1 MFEFLSLNR
10 AEISAVVIVIL
21 LVALTGSIVFGLRDS
36 ARRRSDEVFGD
47 PLRTTNGW
55 YWAIA
60 GVSSLLLIWYYFSW
74 GAARAYFP
82 TAANEICQVA
92 RVDEALS
99 PINASLPA
107 GARFYKSTTLLKR
120 NSDQLNGFEAS
131 LSQQGFSAAEQQEL
145 RSIIADIRALMT
157 ISATPEMQSPES
169 IVAFAAV
176 EADLYDLADKL
187 ADPAF
192 PTQAQI
198 DAALAEAEGQAKW
211 GLDTVEIPLLPE
223 TAKGVRF
230 KLVADEIAGV
240 SSQFS
245 KIRNLSPALEA
256 QTAAIKAD
264 LADFK
269 ARSEAVS
276 GLTEDVAASRKK
288 TIKNIDRLYKRFDD
302 GTIFPPD
309 AFDGV
314 ENAVNAVN
322 LQKRE
327 QQGGLRLVQGTMF
340 GGGVIVKA
348 KTQCSE
354 QGSGRW
360 LPKPTDVLA
369 TFGRIANPNIGFK
382 DVPLIWARWVPLSDV
397 VDFLIPDFIAD
408 IIPGSYPKHQNDG
421 SVKPNFKMS
430 VLNVAQ
436 GNFNSPSIPMLT
448 GHMWDSI
455 FRVLMGLFFGIA
467 LGVPLGIAMGVSRFF
482 KNYFD
487 PLIELY
493 RPVPPLAW
501 APLILTI
508 FGIQD
513 DGKIFLLFI
522 VAFAIMVISARTG
535 ATGTQL
541 SKIRASHSLGATDGQ
556 IMRRVILPN
565 AMPEILTGIRIAIGV
580 CWGTLVAA
588 EMLAGTTGIGFVENV
603 ARKTS
608 DYEVIWVTILI
619 LGLLGLLF
627 DLFMR
632 FIIARTIPWRGKG

>member
-10 AEISAVVIVIL
+10 AAISAFIIIVL
-21 LVALTGSIVFGLRDS
+21 ALALVGSIVFGLRDS

-47 PLRTTNGW
+47 PLRTSNGW
-55 YWAIA
+55 YWAVA
-60 GVSSLLLIWYYFSW
+60 GVCSLLLVWYYFSW

-82 TAANEICQVA
+82 QSANEICQVA

-107 GARFYKSTTLLKR
+107 GARFYKSTTLLSR
-120 NSDQLNGFEAS
+120 NTAQLDSIAAG
-131 LSQQGFSAAEQQEL
+131 LDQQGFNAAEEAEL
-145 RSIIADIRALMT
+145 RDIISDIRLLMV
-157 ISATPEMQSPES
+157 ISADPASQSVES
-169 IVAFAAV
+169 IAGFDDI
-176 EADLYDLADKL
+176 ETLLRGLADKL
-187 ADPAF
+187 GDPGF
-192 PTQAQI
+192 PSAEQVATVT
-198 DAALAEAEGQAKW
+198 AEAEGQTKW
-211 GLDTVEIPLLPE
+211 GLSTVEVPLFPE
-223 TAKGVRF
+223 TVKGVKF
-230 KLVADEIAGV
+230 KLIADDLAAVASD
-240 SSQFS
+240 FS
-245 KIRNLSPALEA
+245 KIRNTSPALLA
-256 QTAAIKAD
+256 QTEAIKARLD
-264 LADFK
+264 DFK
-269 ARSEAVS
+269 DRTSAVTGLSEEDEDARA
-276 GLTEDVAASRKK
+276 K

-309 AFDGV
+309 ALDGV
-314 ENAVNAVN
+314 ESAIAAVNA
-322 LQKRE
+322 QKQA
-327 QQGGLRLVQGTMF
+327 QQGSLQLVRATMF
-340 GGGVIVKA
+340 GGGTIVKA

-354 QGSGRW
+354 QGAGRW

-369 TFGRIANPNIGFK
+369 TFGRIANPEIGFK
-382 DVPLIWARWVPLSDV
+382 DVPLIWMRWVPV
-397 VDFLIPDFIAD
+397 AD
-408 IIPGSYPKHQNDG
+408 IIAFFIPDWIADVLPGPYPKHADDG
-421 SVKPNFKMS
+421 SVAPNFKMT
-430 VLNVAQ
+430 VLIIAQ
-436 GNFNSPSIPMLT
+436 GNFASPSIPMLT

-455 FRVLMGLFFGIA
+455 FRVLMGLAFGII

-541 SKIRASHSLGATDGQ
+541 SKIRASHSLGATTGQ

-627 DLFMR
+627 DLVMR

>member
-10 AEISAVVIVIL
+10 AAISSVVIIVL
-21 LVALTGSIVFGLRDS
+21 LLALVGSIVFGLRDS

-55 YWAIA
+55 YWAVA
-60 GVSSLLLIWYYFSW
+60 GVSSILLVWYYFSW

-82 TAANEICQVA
+82 ESANEICQVA

-107 GARFYKSTTLLKR
+107 GARFYKSTTLLTR
-120 NSDQLNGFEAS
+120 NGDQLDSFEAS
-131 LSQQGFSAAEQQEL
+131 LSEQGFSAAEQDEL
-145 RSIIADIRALMT
+145 RAIIGEIRVLMSL
-157 ISATPEMQSPES
+157 SAAPEMQSPES
-169 IVAFAAV
+169 IAAFTQIEGRLNGLAEQLGDPNFPGQAA
-176 EADLYDLADKL
+176 
-187 ADPAF
+187 
-192 PTQAQI
+192 I
-198 DAALAEAEGQAKW
+198 DAVLAEAEGQAKW
-211 GLDTVEIPLLPE
+211 GLDSVEIPLVPA
-223 TAKGVRF
+223 TVRGARF
-230 KLVADEIAGV
+230 KLIADEISAV
-240 SSQFS
+240 ASDFT
-245 KIRNLSPALEA
+245 KIRNLSPAIENQTLGIKAELEA
-256 QTAAIKAD
+256 
-264 LADFK
+264 FK
-269 ARSEAVS
+269 ARSEAVT
-276 GLTEDVAASRKK
+276 GLSEDIADSRKK

-309 AFDGV
+309 ALDGV
-314 ENAVNAVN
+314 ESAVEAINA
-322 LQKRE
+322 QKRQ
-327 QQGGLRLVQGTMF
+327 QQGGLRTVRALMF
-340 GGGVIVKA
+340 GGGTIVKA

-382 DVPLIWARWVPLSDV
+382 DVPLIWGRWVPLSDV
-397 VDFLIPDFIAD
+397 VDFLIPDFVAD
-408 IIPGSYPKHQNDG
+408 ILPGSYPKHQPDG

-430 VLNVAQ
+430 VLNLAQ
-436 GNFNSPSIPMLT
+436 GDFASPSIPMLT

-455 FRVLMGLFFGIA
+455 FRVLMGLFFGII

-541 SKIRASHSLGATDGQ
+541 SKIRASHSLGATTGQ

-627 DLFMR
+627 DLIMR

>member
-1 MFEFLSLNR
+1 MFEFLSDNR
-10 AEISAVVIVIL
+10 AAISSVVIIVL
-21 LVALTGSIVFGLRDS
+21 LLALVGSILFGLRDS
-36 ARRRSDEVFGD
+36 ARRKSDEVFGD

-55 YWAIA
+55 YWAVA

-82 TAANEICQVA
+82 NAANEICQVA
-92 RVDEALS
+92 RIDEALS

-107 GARFYKSTTLLKR
+107 GARFYKSTTLLTR
-120 NSDQLNGFEAS
+120 NGSQLDSFEAT
-131 LSQQGFSAAEQQEL
+131 LNQQGFSVAEQEEL
-145 RSIIADIRALMT
+145 SSIIADIRLLMS
-157 ISATPEMQSPES
+157 ISAAPELQSPES
-169 IVAFAAV
+169 IAAFAKV
-176 EADLYDLADKL
+176 EGELYDLAEKL
-187 ADPAF
+187 GDNTF
-192 PTQAQI
+192 PTQSQI
-198 DAALAEAEGQAKW
+198 DTALAEAQGQAKW
-211 GLDTVEIPLLPE
+211 GLDTVEIPLMPE
-223 TAKGVRF
+223 TTRGVRF
-230 KLVADEIAGV
+230 KLIADEISGV
-240 SSQFS
+240 ASQFA
-245 KIRNLSPALEA
+245 KIRNLSPELET
-256 QTAAIKAD
+256 QTLAIKSR

-276 GLTEDVAASRKK
+276 GLSEEIEDSRAK
-288 TIKNIDRLYKRFDD
+288 TVKNIDRLYKRFDD

-314 ENAVNAVN
+314 EGAVEAINA
-322 LQKRE
+322 QKQK
-327 QQGGLRLVQGTMF
+327 QQGGLNIVKATMF
-340 GGGVIVKA
+340 GGGYIVKA

-369 TFGRIANPNIGFK
+369 TFGRIANPEIGFK
-382 DVPLIWARWVPLSDV
+382 DVPLIWARWVPISDI
-397 VDFLIPDFIAD
+397 VDFFIPDFLAD
-408 IIPGSYPKHQNDG
+408 MIPGSYPKHENDG

-430 VLNVAQ
+430 VLNLAQ
-436 GNFNSPSIPMLT
+436 GNFSSPSIPMLT

-455 FRVLMGLFFGIA
+455 FRVLMGLFFGIV

-541 SKIRASHSLGATDGQ
+541 SKIRASHSLGATTGQ

-627 DLFMR
+627 DLIMR

>member
-1 MFEFLSLNR
+1 MFEILSQNR
-10 AEISAVVIVIL
+10 AAISAVFIIVL
-21 LVALTGSIVFGLRDS
+21 ALALVASITFGLRDS

-55 YWAIA
+55 YWAVA
-60 GVSSLLLIWYYFSW
+60 GVCSLLLVWYYFSW

-82 TAANEICQVA
+82 QSANEICQVA

-99 PINASLPA
+99 PINASLPT
-107 GARFYKSTTLLKR
+107 GARFYKSTTLLSR
-120 NSDQLNGFEAS
+120 NSGQLDDIVSS
-131 LSQQGFSAAEQQEL
+131 LSQQGFSAAEEAEL
-145 RSIIADIRALMT
+145 RSIVADIRLLMV
-157 ISATPEMQSPES
+157 ISSDPARQSMAS
-169 IVAFAAV
+169 ITGFEQIEDRLLGLAEQLGNPVFPTAAQV
-176 EADLYDLADKL
+176 EAA
-187 ADPAF
+187 
-192 PTQAQI
+192 T
-198 DAALAEAEGQAKW
+198 AEAAGQSKW
-211 GLDTVEIPLLPE
+211 GLDTVEVPLLPE

-230 KLVADEIAGV
+230 KLIADDLAAVASD
-240 SSQFS
+240 FS
-245 KIRNLSPALEA
+245 KIRNTSPTLLE
-256 QTAAIKAD
+256 QTEAIKVRLD
-264 LADFK
+264 DFK
-269 ARSEAVS
+269 ARASAVTGLSE
-276 GLTEDVAASRKK
+276 EDEDARAK

-302 GTIFPPD
+302 GTIFPPN
-309 AFDGV
+309 ALDGIEAAIAV
-314 ENAVNAVN
+314 LNA
-322 LQKRE
+322 QKLE
-327 QQGGLRLVQGTMF
+327 QQGSLRLIRATMF
-340 GGGVIVKA
+340 GGGTIVKA

-354 QGSGRW
+354 QGAGRW

-369 TFGRIANPNIGFK
+369 TFGRIANPEIGFK
-382 DVPLIWARWVPLSDV
+382 DVPLIWVQWVPIADV
-397 VDFLIPDFIAD
+397 VGFFIPDWIAD
-408 IIPGSYPKHQNDG
+408 VLPGAYPRHGDDG
-421 SVKPNFKMS
+421 SVTPNFKMV
-430 VLNVAQ
+430 VLIIAQ
-436 GNFNSPSIPMLT
+436 GDFASPSIPMLT

-455 FRVLMGLFFGIA
+455 FRVLMGLFFGIV

-541 SKIRASHSLGATDGQ
+541 SKIRASHSLGATQGQ

-608 DYEVIWVTILI
+608 DYEVIWVTILV

-627 DLFMR
+627 DLVMR

>member
-1 MFEFLSLNR
+1 MFEYLSLNR
-10 AEISAVVIVIL
+10 AAISAVIIIVL
-21 LVALTGSIVFGLRDS
+21 ALALVGSIAFGLRDS

-47 PLRTTNGW
+47 PLRTSNGW
-55 YWAIA
+55 YWAVA
-60 GVSSLLLIWYYFSW
+60 GVCSLLLVWYYFSW

-82 TAANEICQVA
+82 QSANEICQVA

-107 GARFYKSTTLLKR
+107 GSRFYKSTTLLSR
-120 NSDQLNGFEAS
+120 NTAQLDGIAAGLDE
-131 LSQQGFSAAEQQEL
+131 QGFNAAEEAEL
-145 RSIIADIRALMT
+145 RDIIADIRLLMV
-157 ISATPEMQSPES
+157 ISADPASQSVDS
-169 IVAFAAV
+169 IAGFDDI
-176 EADLYDLADKL
+176 EARLRGLADKL
-187 ADPAF
+187 GDPAF
-192 PTQAQI
+192 PSAEQVATVT
-198 DAALAEAEGQAKW
+198 AEARGQTKW
-211 GLDTVEIPLLPE
+211 GLSTVEVPLFPE
-223 TAKGVRF
+223 TAKGVKF
-230 KLVADEIAGV
+230 KLIADDLAAVASD
-240 SSQFS
+240 FS
-245 KIRNLSPALEA
+245 KIRNTSPALLA
-256 QTAAIKAD
+256 QTDAIKVRLD
-264 LADFK
+264 DFK
-269 ARSEAVS
+269 DRVNAVTGLSEEDEDARAK
-276 GLTEDVAASRKK
+276 A
-288 TIKNIDRLYKRFDD
+288 IKNIDRLYKRFDD

-309 AFDGV
+309 ALDGV
-314 ENAVNAVN
+314 ESAIAAVNA
-322 LQKRE
+322 QKQA
-327 QQGGLRLVQGTMF
+327 QQGSLRLVRATMF
-340 GGGVIVKA
+340 GGGTIVKA

-354 QGSGRW
+354 QGAGRW

-369 TFGRIANPNIGFK
+369 TFGRIANPEIGFK
-382 DVPLIWARWVPLSDV
+382 DVPLIWVRWVPV
-397 VDFLIPDFIAD
+397 AD
-408 IIPGSYPKHQNDG
+408 IIAFFIPDWIADVLPGSYPKHGDDG
-421 SVKPNFKMS
+421 SVTPNFKMT
-430 VLNVAQ
+430 VLIIAQ
-436 GNFNSPSIPMLT
+436 GDYASPSIPMLT

-455 FRVLMGLFFGIA
+455 FRVLMGLAFGIV
-467 LGVPLGIAMGVSRFF
+467 LGVPLGMAMGVSRFF

-541 SKIRASHSLGATDGQ
+541 SKIRASHSLGATTGQ

-627 DLFMR
+627 DLVMR

>member
-1 MFEFLSLNR
+1 MFEFLSANR
-10 AEISAVVIVIL
+10 AAISSVVIVVL
-21 LVALTGSIVFGLRDS
+21 ALAFAGSIVFGLRDS

-55 YWAIA
+55 YWAVA
-60 GVSSLLLIWYYFSW
+60 GVSSLLLVWYYFSW

-82 TAANEICQVA
+82 MAANEICQVA

-107 GARFYKSTTLLKR
+107 GARFYKSTTLLTR
-120 NSDQLNGFEAS
+120 NSNQLDSFEAG
-131 LSQQGFSAAEQQEL
+131 LSEQGFSAAEQQEL
-145 RSIIADIRALMT
+145 RGIINDIRVLMST
-157 ISATPEMQSPES
+157 SATPEMQSPES
-169 IVAFAAV
+169 IAGFARV
-176 EADLYDLADKL
+176 EGDLYDLAERL
-187 ADPAF
+187 ADPSF
-192 PTQAQI
+192 PTPDQI
-198 DAALAEAEGQAKW
+198 EAALAEADGQAKW
-211 GLDTVEIPLLPE
+211 GLDNVEIPLMPE
-223 TAKGVRF
+223 TVKGLRF
-230 KLVADEIAGV
+230 KLIADEIAGV
-240 SSQFS
+240 ASQFS
-245 KIRNLSPALEA
+245 KVRNLSPELES
-256 QTAAIKAD
+256 QTLAIKAR
-264 LADFK
+264 LGDFK
-269 ARSEAVS
+269 ARSEAVT
-276 GLTEDVAASRKK
+276 GLAEEITDSRKK
-288 TIKNIDRLYKRFDD
+288 TVKNIGRLYKRFDD

-314 ENAVNAVN
+314 ENAVNAIN
-322 LQKRE
+322 AQKRE
-327 QQGGLRLVQGTMF
+327 QQGGLQLVQATMF

-382 DVPLIWARWVPLSDV
+382 DVPLIWAQWVPIADI

-408 IIPGSYPKHQNDG
+408 MLPGSYPKHQNDG
-421 SVKPNFKMS
+421 SVKPNFKMT
-430 VLNVAQ
+430 VLNIAQ
-436 GNFNSPSIPMLT
+436 GNFNSASIPMLT

-455 FRVLMGLFFGIA
+455 FRVLMGLFFGIV

-619 LGLLGLLF
+619 LGLLGLMF
-627 DLFMR
+627 DLIMR

>member
-1 MFEFLSLNR
+1 MFEYLSLNR
-10 AEISAVVIVIL
+10 AAISAVIIIVL
-21 LVALTGSIVFGLRDS
+21 ALALVGSIAFGLRDS

-47 PLRTTNGW
+47 PLWTSNGW
-55 YWAIA
+55 YWAAA
-60 GVSSLLLIWYYFSW
+60 GVCSLLLVWYYFSW

-82 TAANEICQVA
+82 QSANEICQVA

-107 GARFYKSTTLLKR
+107 GARFYKSTTLLSR
-120 NSDQLNGFEAS
+120 NTAQLDGIAAS
-131 LSQQGFSAAEQQEL
+131 LDQQGFNAAEEAEL
-145 RSIIADIRALMT
+145 REIIADIRVLMV
-157 ISATPEMQSPES
+157 ISADPARQSVES
-169 IVAFAAV
+169 IAGLDDI
-176 EADLYDLADKL
+176 EARLRGLADKL
-187 ADPAF
+187 GDPSF
-192 PTQAQI
+192 PSAEQVATVT
-198 DAALAEAEGQAKW
+198 AEAEGQTKW
-211 GLDTVEIPLLPE
+211 GLSTVEVPLFPE
-223 TAKGVRF
+223 TAKGVKF
-230 KLVADEIAGV
+230 KLIADDLAAVASD
-240 SSQFS
+240 FS
-245 KIRNLSPALEA
+245 KIRNTSPALLV
-256 QTAAIKAD
+256 QTDAIKARLD
-264 LADFK
+264 DFK
-269 ARSEAVS
+269 DRVSAVTGLSEAD
-276 GLTEDVAASRKK
+276 EDARAKA
-288 TIKNIDRLYKRFDD
+288 IKNIDRLYKRFDD

-309 AFDGV
+309 ALDGV
-314 ENAVNAVN
+314 ESAIAAVNA
-322 LQKRE
+322 QKQA
-327 QQGGLRLVQGTMF
+327 QQGSLRLVRATMF
-340 GGGVIVKA
+340 GGGTIVKA

-369 TFGRIANPNIGFK
+369 TFGRIANPEIGFK
-382 DVPLIWARWVPLSDV
+382 DVPLIWVRWVPV
-397 VDFLIPDFIAD
+397 AD
-408 IIPGSYPKHQNDG
+408 IIAFFIPDWIADVLPGSYPKYSDDG
-421 SVKPNFKMS
+421 SVTPNFKMT
-430 VLNVAQ
+430 VLIIAQ
-436 GNFNSPSIPMLT
+436 GNYASPSIPMLT

-455 FRVLMGLFFGIA
+455 FRVLMGLAFGII

-541 SKIRASHSLGATDGQ
+541 SKIRASHSLGATTGQ

-627 DLFMR
+627 DLVMR

>member
-1 MFEFLSLNR
+1 MFEFLSENR
-10 AEISAVVIVIL
+10 AAISAVVIIVL
-21 LVALTGSIVFGLRDS
+21 LVAFVSSIMFGLRDS

-55 YWAIA
+55 YWAVA
-60 GVSSLLLIWYYFSW
+60 GVSSLLLVWYYFSW

-82 TAANEICQVA
+82 DSANEICQVA

-107 GARFYKSTTLLKR
+107 GARFYKSTTLLNR
-120 NSDQLNGFEAS
+120 NGTQLDSFEAS
-131 LSQQGFSAAEQQEL
+131 LSEQGFSVAEQQEL
-145 RSIIADIRALMT
+145 RDIINDIRVLMT
-157 ISATPEMQSPES
+157 ISASPELQSPES
-169 IVAFAAV
+169 IAAFARV
-176 EADLYDLADKL
+176 EGDLFDLADKL
-187 ADPAF
+187 SDPAF
-192 PTQAQI
+192 PSQAQI
-198 DAALAEAEGQAKW
+198 DAALAEAAGQAKW
-211 GLDTVEIPLLPE
+211 GLENVEIPLAPE
-223 TAKGVRF
+223 TARGVRF
-230 KLVADEIAGV
+230 KLIADEISGV
-240 SSQFS
+240 ASQFS
-245 KIRNLSPALEA
+245 KIRNLSPALEN
-256 QTAAIKAD
+256 QTLAIKAQ

-269 ARSEAVS
+269 ARSEAVA
-276 GLTEDVAASRKK
+276 GLSEDVVDSRKK

-314 ENAVNAVN
+314 EQAVGAINQ
-322 LQKRE
+322 QKRT
-327 QQGGLRLVQGTMF
+327 QQGGLRVVRATMF
-340 GGGVIVKA
+340 GGGYIVKA

-382 DVPLIWARWVPLSDV
+382 DVPLIWARWVPLSDI
-397 VDFLIPDFIAD
+397 VDFLIPDFVAD
-408 IIPGSYPKHQNDG
+408 MIPGSYPKHSNDG

-430 VLNVAQ
+430 MLNIAQ
-436 GNFNSPSIPMLT
+436 GNFSSPSIPMLT

-455 FRVLMGLFFGIA
+455 FRVLMGLFFGII
-467 LGVPLGIAMGVSRFF
+467 LGVPLGIGMGVSRFF

-541 SKIRASHSLGATDGQ
+541 SKIRASHSLGATTGQ

-619 LGLLGLLF
+619 LGLLGLMF
-627 DLFMR
+627 DLIMR

>member
-1 MFEFLSLNR
+1 MFEFLSVNR
-10 AEISAVVIVIL
+10 AGISAVLIVV
-21 LVALTGSIVFGLRDS
+21 LVLALVGSVVFGLRDS
-36 ARRRSDEVFGD
+36 YRRRSDEVFGD

-55 YWAIA
+55 YWAVA
-60 GVSSLLLIWYYFSW
+60 GVSSLLLVWFYFSW

-82 TAANEICQVA
+82 QSANEICQVA

-107 GARFYKSTTLLKR
+107 GARFYKSTTLLTR
-120 NSDQLNGFEAS
+120 NSSQLDDIEAS
-131 LSQQGFSAAEQQEL
+131 IGGVGFSAAEQQEL
-145 RSIIADIRALMT
+145 RGIIADIRLLMV
-157 ISATPEMQSPES
+157 ISADPAQQSAES
-169 IVAFAAV
+169 LAGFDDI
-176 EADLYDLADKL
+176 EARLRDIAKQLG
-187 ADPAF
+187 DPAF
-192 PTQAQI
+192 PTDAQVS
-198 DAALAEAEGQAKW
+198 AATAEAEGQARW
-211 GLDTVEIPLLPE
+211 GLSSVEIPLVPE
-223 TAKGVRF
+223 TKKGVKF
-230 KLVADEIAGV
+230 KLISDDIAAVASD
-240 SSQFS
+240 FS
-245 KIRNLSPALEA
+245 KIRNLSPALQD
-256 QTAAIKAD
+256 QTGAIKAKI
-264 LADFK
+264 ADFK
-269 ARSEAVS
+269 ARSEAVT
-276 GLTEDVAASRKK
+276 GLTEDIQDSRAKA
-288 TIKNIDRLYKRFDD
+288 IKNIDRLYKRFDD

-314 ENAVNAVN
+314 EAGVAAIDVE
-322 LQKRE
+322 KRQ
-327 QQGGLRLVQGTMF
+327 QQGGLRLLRATMF
-340 GGGVIVKA
+340 GGGTIVKA

-382 DVPLIWARWVPLSDV
+382 DVPLIWVRWVPLADV
-397 VDFLIPDFIAD
+397 VAFFVPDWIAD
-408 IIPGSYPKHQNDG
+408 IIPGSYPKHETDG
-421 SVKPNFKMS
+421 SVQPTFKMS

-436 GNFNSPSIPMLT
+436 GNFDSPSIPMLT

-455 FRVLMGLFFGIA
+455 FRVLMGLFFGII

-541 SKIRASHSLGATDGQ
+541 SKIRASHSLGATTGQ

-619 LGLLGLLF
+619 LGILGLIF
-627 DLFMR
+627 DLVMR

>member
-92 RVDEALS
+92 RLDEALS

-176 EADLYDLADKL
+176 EADLYYLADKL

-192 PTQAQI
+192 PSQAQI

-340 GGGVIVKA
+340 GGGFIVKA

-541 SKIRASHSLGATDGQ
+541 SKIRASHSLGATTGQ

-627 DLFMR
+627 DLIMR